1 MLSEAMI
8 SDWSG
13 LAQAIRKENK
23 GTFFKKKANWKFWL
37 TSGLTEVL
45 TPRKFRPR
53 EDFPSFTSW
62 KIRTELEKSQ
72 ENEVFWAPKF
82 EEF

>member
-37 TSGLTEVL
+37 TSE
-45 TPRKFRPR
+45 F
-53 EDFPSFTSW
+53 
-62 KIRTELEKSQ
+62 
-72 ENEVFWAPKF
+72 NEV
-82 EEF
+82 EF